1 MTETIEYNL
10 KPQGKVLQDYA
21 DCRSRVSIIRGPL
34 GSGKT
39 VQTMVKILELI
50 CEQAPVTNKAYKLYN
65 NRPSR
70 WLAVRNTYSE
80 LFSTTIKDW
89 LEVHGDLGPFKQG
102 SKEPPI
108 QKLEFDLEDG
118 TRVKSEIVFIAF
130 DRPEH
135 VKKAR
140 GMQPTG
146 IWLNETKELSKSV
159 VDMLDLR
166 HGRYPS
172 KKEGVLPSWHGMIG
186 DTNSPDED
194 HWLYEIAE
202 ETRPKSWAFH
212 HQPGG
217 VFKVGEEWQV
227 NPLAENLSNLPEN
240 YYLLGMEGKSNDWIK
255 VNLANEYGFVSDGKP
270 VHPWYIDSVHC
281 LDIDYS
287 PDASQPIILGFDFG
301 RTPACVF
308 LQRTNGFD
316 RWVAFDE
323 FLSIDMS
330 ATSFAP
336 ELKKYIDA
344 VYQGYTFR
352 GWGDPAGDR
361 AGQSIDDTPM
371 KILRAAG
378 IPCQPPPQ
386 NGAPVNNA
394 SARRLA
400 IEKPGK
406 ELAMDGKP
414 RFAVTPKAKMLRKGL
429 QGGFC
434 YKRIQV
440 SGERYSEE
448 PDKNEYSHVVEACE
462 YGLQGEKEGREALI
476 RQPVHH
482 NSTAQAPVAPVE
494 FNVFD

>member
-1 MTETIEYNL
+1 MTETIEYML
-10 KPQGKVLQDYA
+10 KPQGKVLQEYA

-39 VQTMVKILELI
+39 VQTMIKILELI
-50 CEQAPVTNKAYKLYN
+50 CEQAPITNKSYKNYN
-65 NRPSR
+65 CRPSR

-89 LEVHGDLGPFKQG
+89 LEAHGDLGPFKQG

-108 QKLEFDLEDG
+108 QKLHFDLEDG
-118 TRVKSEIVFIAF
+118 TQVRSEIIFVAF

-146 IWLNETKELSKSV
+146 IWLNETKELSKTV

-172 KKEGVLPSWHGMIG
+172 KKEGVTPSWHGMIG

-202 ETRPKSWAFH
+202 ETKPLSWAFH

-217 VFKVGEEWQV
+217 VYKVGDKWEV

-240 YYLLGMEGKSNDWIK
+240 YYLLGMEGKTNDWIK
-255 VNLANEYGFVSDGKP
+255 VNLANEYGFVSSGKP
-270 VHPWYIDSVHC
+270 VHPWYVDSVHC
-281 LDIDYS
+281 LSIDYK
-287 PDASQPIILGFDFG
+287 PKVSQPIVMGFDFG
-301 RTPACVF
+301 RTPACTF
-308 LQRTNGFD
+308 LQREEAFN

-323 FLSIDMS
+323 FLAVDMS

-336 ELKKYIDA
+336 ELKKYIDKT
-344 VYQGYTFR
+344 YKGYKFR
-352 GWGDPAGDR
+352 GWGDPAGDKKGE
-361 AGQSIDDTPM
+361 AVDDTPM

-378 IPCQPPPQ
+378 IPCNPTPS
-386 NGAPVNNA
+386 NVTAK
-394 SARRLA
+394 RRLA
-400 IEKPGK
+400 LETPMK
-406 ELAMDGKP
+406 ELCMDGKP
-414 RFAVTPKAKMLRKGL
+414 RFLLTPKAKMLRKGL

-434 YKRIQV
+434 YKRIHV
-440 SGERYSEE
+440 SDERYSEE
-448 PDKNEYSHVVEACE
+448 PDKNEYSHIVESCE

-476 RQPVHH
+476 RQPTTH
-482 NSTAQAPVAPVE
+482 NTAQAPIAPVD
-494 FNVFD
+494 FNVFA